1 LSDTELA
8 VLSCRS
14 GRWDGGQTLGAII
27 ASLVHP
33 RINCPQTAQF
43 GIISALPFAEGV
55 NWPEHP
61 WRGIAIMLASIVI
74 KLFAAMQML
83 AAGLAFGVM
92 LRPAEYLFVMI
103 FLAS

>member
-1 LSDTELA
+1 
-8 VLSCRS
+8 
-14 GRWDGGQTLGAII
+14 
-27 ASLVHP
+27 
-33 RINCPQTAQF
+33 
-43 GIISALPFAEGV
+43 
-55 NWPEHP
+55 
-61 WRGIAIMLASIVI
+61 MLASIVI